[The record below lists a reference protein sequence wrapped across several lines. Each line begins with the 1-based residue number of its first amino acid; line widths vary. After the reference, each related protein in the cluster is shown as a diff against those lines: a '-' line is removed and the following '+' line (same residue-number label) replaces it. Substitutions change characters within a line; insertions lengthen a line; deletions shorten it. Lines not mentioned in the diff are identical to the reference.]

1 MLLFLSVFIIH
12 REISCGGGVRKY
24 ELCKGS
30 STGWDWKFEKREE
43 KIEIPEALSLR
54 VMDKAGAPIV
64 D

>member
-1 MLLFLSVFIIH
+1 
-12 REISCGGGVRKY
+12 VRKY

-54 VMDKAGAPIV
+54 VMDKAGDPIV